1 MKAPKQYPEQ
11 AEKVFTFRLARDLGM
26 SVKELQEYMTV
37 REFSE
42 WMAFYWAEAKEQE
55 AAQKKEAA
63 KMKAASRRRH

>member
-26 SVKELQEYMTV
+26 TARELQERITV

-42 WMAFYWAEAKEQE
+42 WMAFYWAEAKEIE
-55 AAQKKEAA
+55 AAQKK
-63 KMKAASRRRH
+63 AASKMRKR